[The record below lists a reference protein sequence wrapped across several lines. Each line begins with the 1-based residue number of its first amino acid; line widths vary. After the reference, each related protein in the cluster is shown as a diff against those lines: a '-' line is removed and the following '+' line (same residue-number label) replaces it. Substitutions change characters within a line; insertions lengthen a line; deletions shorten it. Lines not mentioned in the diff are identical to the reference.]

1 MKEFKVESRNMKLFE
16 EFQVFIRRMLFNR
29 PDIQKFLRFPYGQS
43 TQPSIG
49 FKTSA
54 QGFKILSKA
63 IQTIDW
69 NYEVLIESLGWT
81 FAI

>member
-1 MKEFKVESRNMKLFE
+1 MHGGVYVYVCFLTDQIF
-16 EFQVFIRRMLFNR
+16 
-29 PDIQKFLRFPYGQS
+29 QKFLRFPYGQS

-63 IQTIDW
+63 IQTID
-69 NYEVLIESLGWT
+69 
-81 FAI
+81 

>member
-1 MKEFKVESRNMKLFE
+1 MKLFE

-63 IQTIDW
+63 IQTID
-69 NYEVLIESLGWT
+69 
-81 FAI
+81 